1 MDGLYIKKNEGISLE
16 AGIESVGSL
25 RLLAQ
30 AGGLEVMRQ
39 SILKGATV
47 WITPAED
54 VETLEFFYIL
64 SGALEMKV
72 DGSPQQLAAG
82 DSFYVHGLPDELL
95 IRARQSTELLYITNR
110 PLFDSLFGFQDDL
123 TNLLR
128 QIDEKDHY
136 TYAHSVHVMCYSA
149 KILEQMALDGMDT
162 ATVSLDTLMVASLF
176 HDIGKCFV
184 PDEILKKRQPLTKS
198 EQRFIVR
205 HPMDSARILKQRFDE
220 KIVEIA
226 RNHHERLD
234 GSGYPF
240 GLIGDEISVEARMI
254 GVADSFD
261 AMTTDRG
268 YNRQM
273 GCLEAAEELYAL
285 KDRYDRRVTGALL
298 TLARSGALEE
308 IRKGDGSA
316 RP

>member
-1 MDGLYIKKNEGISLE
+1 MY
-16 AGIESVGSL
+16 V
-25 RLLAQ
+25 
-30 AGGLEVMRQ
+30 
-39 SILKGATV
+39 
-47 WITPAED
+47 
-54 VETLEFFYIL
+54 L
-64 SGALEMKV
+64 S
-72 DGSPQQLAAG
+72 
-82 DSFYVHGLPDELL
+82 
-95 IRARQSTELLYITNR
+95 
-110 PLFDSLFGFQDDL
+110 
-123 TNLLR
+123 
-128 QIDEKDHY
+128 
-136 TYAHSVHVMCYSA
+136 YSA

-184 PDEILKKRQPLTKS
+184 PDDILKKRQPLTES
-198 EQRFIVR
+198 EQRFIAR

-273 GCLEAAEELYAL
+273 SCLEAAEELYAL

-308 IRKGDGSA
+308 IRKGDGST

>member
-1 MDGLYIKKNEGISLE
+1 ME

-82 DSFYVHGLPDELL
+82 DSFYVHGLRDELL

-205 HPMDSARILKQRFDE
+205 HPMDSAR
-220 KIVEIA
+220 
-226 RNHHERLD
+226 NHHERLD

-285 KDRYDRRVTGALL
+285 EDRYDRRVTGALL

>member
-1 MDGLYIKKNEGISLE
+1 ME

-64 SGALEMKV
+64 SGTLEMKV

-82 DSFYVHGLPDELL
+82 DSFYVHGLRDELL

-110 PLFDSLFGFQDDL
+110 PRFDSLFGFQDDL